1 MQEYKTLKIEN
12 IYNIDDINKALPLL
26 NSSGIDTL
34 TDKTNIIL
42 NFDTVDIKLLEN
54 IKYNPL
60 IQKTIEELYKIR
72 SFSSSNGKIVFKS
85 FNKEKRVKNKKENS
99 KKRLA
104 YEYYKK
110 DFSKTNNELNKKFI
124 NKIHC
129 ADSLDIIKKFPDNC
143 IDIVLTSPPYNFGI
157 NYENTNDVN
166 IWEDYFNKLFNIF
179 RECARVLKDSGRIII
194 NVQPMFSDYIPTHHL
209 ISNFFLKEGLIWK
222 GEIIWEKNNYNCKY
236 CTWGSWKSPSSPYL
250 KYSWEFVEIFC
261 KNSLKKE
268 GDKNNIDIEAEEFKK
283 WVYGKWSIA
292 PERNMKKY
300 KHDAMFP
307 EELVK
312 RLLKLFSY
320 KNDIVLD
327 PFNGAGTT
335 TKVAKQLNR
344 KFIGI
349 DISEEYCKTA
359 EDRLNDY
366 FNISKKEKDLFNS

>member
-26 NSSGIDTL
+26 SSSGIDTL

-85 FNKEKRVKNKKENS
+85 FNKDKRVKNKKENS

-104 YEYYKK
+104 YECYKK
-110 DFSKTNNELNKKFI
+110 EFSKTNNELNKKFI

-179 RECARVLKDSGRIII
+179 RECVRVLKDSGRIII

-268 GDKNNIDIEAEEFKK
+268 GDKNNIDIDSEEFKK

-320 KNDIVLD
+320 KNDIILD

-359 EDRLNDY
+359 EDRLNDC
-366 FNISKKEKDLFNS
+366 FNMSKKEKDLFNS

>member
-26 NSSGIDTL
+26 SSSGIDTL

-85 FNKEKRVKNKKENS
+85 FNKDKRVKNKKENS

-110 DFSKTNNELNKKFI
+110 EFSKTNNELNKKFI

-179 RECARVLKDSGRIII
+179 GECVRVLKDSGRIII

-268 GDKNNIDIEAEEFKK
+268 GDKNNVDIDSEEFKK

-359 EDRLNDY
+359 EDRLNDC
-366 FNISKKEKDLFNS
+366 FNMSKKEKDLFNS